1 MVTKVLDFKNVSLVC
16 VIESDFLLNYPDFRS
31 HERYFQLIKQ
41 VSGRAGRSESRGK
54 VIIQTK
60 NINHY
65 VNRRIIEN
73 DDINFYK
80 NQIIQRKEFNYPPF
94 SRLIKIILKNK
105 NNEKLFNSSQ
115 WLANSFNQI
124 TNIEVLGPEYPLV
137 SRINNFYIINI
148 LLKLD
153 PISNIPNQKKL
164 IQKLLSKFS
173 DYPEFRSV
181 KVLIDVDPYN

>member
-1 MVTKVLDFKNVSLVC
+1 MG
-16 VIESDFLLNYPDFRS
+16 
-31 HERYFQLIKQ
+31 

-54 VIIQTK
+54 VVIQTK

-80 NQIIQRKEFNYPPF
+80 NQIIQRKEFNYP
-94 SRLIKIILKNK
+94 
-105 NNEKLFNSSQ
+105 
-115 WLANSFNQI
+115 
-124 TNIEVLGPEYPLV
+124 LV

-153 PISNIPNQKKL
+153 PKYNIPNQKKL
-164 IQKLLSKFS
+164 IKKLLSKFS
-173 DYPEFRSV
+173 NYPEFRSV